1 MVASEKII
9 KIKLVIQ
16 NIGMTG
22 DERSHIVDDTFPKG
36 WLIALT
42 DFPDI
47 SAWDTDNHHFHTGT
61 KFCKQN
67 ELAFL

>member
-1 MVASEKII
+1 
-9 KIKLVIQ
+9 
-16 NIGMTG
+16 MTG
-22 DERSHIVDDTFPKG
+22 DERSHIVDDTSPKG

-67 ELAFL
+67 ELASL